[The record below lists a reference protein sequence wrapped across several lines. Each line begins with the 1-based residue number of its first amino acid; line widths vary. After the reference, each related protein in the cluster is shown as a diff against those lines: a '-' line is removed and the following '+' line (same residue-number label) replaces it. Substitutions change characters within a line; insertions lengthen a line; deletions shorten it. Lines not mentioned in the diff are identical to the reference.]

1 MGGVS
6 KRTTATE
13 PRCEGA
19 SVDLP
24 RRLLSQALEQTADIV
39 LITDNKGVI
48 QYVNPAFEQS
58 TGYPSN
64 EVVGARPAL
73 LRSGFH
79 DKGFYNQL
87 WSTIASG
94 QVFRG
99 VVVNQR
105 KDGSHYHEEKT
116 ITPLFGQSGEITHYV
131 STGKDVTD
139 RVRVQQQLHELAYF
153 DALTELPNWRHLQ
166 QLLAQAVQL
175 AKRRN
180 NTLAVLFLDLNQ
192 FKRVNDALGHAA
204 GDRLLR
210 EVGRRLSATLREED
224 TVGRSGGDEFVV
236 LIHQPKKMEDLAHVA
251 EKLLKQLTR
260 PYVLNGQ
267 EHRIGISIGIS
278 VYPQDQQ
285 TPGDLLKAADMA
297 MYRAKTDGESNY
309 RFFSSDME
317 AEVVDR
323 IKLEQ
328 CLRQGVGRNELTNFY
343 QPQYDL
349 RSGRLTG
356 TEALVRW
363 RHPVHGMISPGR
375 FIPIAEETG
384 DIIAIG
390 NWVLTEACQQI
401 AEWTARGLP
410 IKRMSVNLSPR
421 QLAHPEIVAQVRR
434 LIDEHP
440 ILAGN
445 LVLELTESSLMQHP
459 DQAAL
464 TLASLKDLGVKL
476 SVDDFGTGYSSLSY
490 LRRFPLDCV
499 KIDRCFVKDMES
511 DKAATALVE
520 GIVRLAHSLNM
531 SVVAEG
537 VENEVQLKMLSQMGC
552 EGAQGYLLGKPMPPE
567 ELHSHSMQEATGSS
581 CTSIGCW
588 GSNQV

>member
-6 KRTTATE
+6 KSTTAKE
-13 PRCEGA
+13 PRRVSA
-19 SVDLP
+19 SVDLSH
-24 RRLLSQALEQTADIV
+24 RLLSQALEQTADIV
-39 LITDNKGVI
+39 LITDSQGLI
-48 QYVNPAFEQS
+48 EYVNPAFEQS
-58 TGYPSN
+58 TGYSSN
-64 EVVGARPAL
+64 EVVGERPAL
-73 LRSGFH
+73 LCSGFH
-79 DKGFYNQL
+79 DKGFYRQL
-87 WSTIASG
+87 WFTIASG
-94 QVFRG
+94 KVFRG
-99 VVVNQR
+99 VVVNRR

-116 ITPLFGQSGEITHYV
+116 ITPLIGENGDITHYV
-131 STGKDVTD
+131 STGKDVTE

-153 DALTELPNWRHLQ
+153 DALTELPNRRYLQ
-166 QLLAQAVQL
+166 QLLAQAVQQ
-175 AKRRN
+175 AKRHN
-180 NTLAVLFLDLNQ
+180 DTLAVLFLDLNQ
-192 FKRVNDALGHAA
+192 FKRVNDALGHAE
-204 GDRLLR
+204 GDKLLR
-210 EVGRRLSATLREED
+210 EVAYRLRATLREED
-224 TVGRSGGDEFVV
+224 TLGRSGGDEFVI
-236 LIHQPKKMEDLAHVA
+236 LIRQPQKIDDLVHVA

-260 PYVLNGQ
+260 PFALNGQ
-267 EHRIGISIGIS
+267 EHRIGVSIGIS

-297 MYRAKTDGESNY
+297 MYRAKTDGGSRY
-309 RFFSSDME
+309 RFFSRDME

-328 CLRQGVGRNELTNFY
+328 CLRQGMARHELMNFY

-349 RSGRLTG
+349 SNGRLTG

-363 RHPVHGMISPGR
+363 HHPVHGIIGPDR

-390 NWVLTEACQQI
+390 NWVLNEACQQI
-401 AEWTARGLP
+401 AEWTEQGMS
-410 IKRMSVNLSPR
+410 IKQMSVNLSPR
-421 QLAHPEIVAQVRR
+421 QLAHPEIVSQVSR
-434 LIDEHP
+434 LIDEHRF
-440 ILAGN
+440 LAGN

-464 TLASLKDLGVKL
+464 TLASLKELGVKL

-520 GIVRLAHSLNM
+520 GIVRLAHSLDM

-537 VENEVQLKMLSQMGC
+537 VENETQLDMLSQMGC
-552 EGAQGYLLGKPMPPE
+552 EAAQGYLLGRPMPPDQLHCHDIKKTGYKTLCGE
-567 ELHSHSMQEATGSS
+567 DNELARQ
-581 CTSIGCW
+581 
-588 GSNQV
+588 